1 VPPAVGPGPSGEAG
15 LVPIDDSGT
24 GRFTIGITSQDG
36 ITYHHVHLSATQAR
50 RFVDFMDEST

>member
-1 VPPAVGPGPSGEAG
+1 MERVLTFPGRE
-15 LVPIDDSGT
+15 DDSGT